1 MVSRLTAADDRG
13 MGQPLIDPARD
24 GDDAAASSRDALG
37 ELLSAS
43 VAWLGNNLHFFPG
56 NTKATIELALLNR
69 LWARSRPVDRR
80 LEEVSRLLSDVWRDP
95 GFRERILALPHHAY
109 VSELAYAGL
118 APAGA
123 RTTPGELPRT
133 PPRHEHAVL
142 PAEHLAFLRLEARY
156 YTDLAGLA
164 LSAVPYRELY
174 RPTVL
179 GSRVSVSDISDDDA
193 YLVTHIAFYLGDFG
207 SRVPPLSPA
216 DVDHAAAVVA
226 GLLERCVRRGH
237 NWDLVSEL
245 VLAQY
250 CLGADPLRTR
260 GGRDAIAGLAAAQLA
275 DGSLPG
281 RTPASKPG
289 LPPPDGFRYRYHSTL
304 AATLMAAL
312 VSARPAGHM
321 TRGLNA

>member
-1 MVSRLTAADDRG
+1 MVWRLTAADDRG
-13 MGQPLIDPARD
+13 MSRPLIDPARG
-24 GDDAAASSRDALG
+24 GDDAAASPRGALD
-37 ELLSAS
+37 ELLSGS
-43 VAWLGNNLHFFPG
+43 LAWLGNNLHFFPG
-56 NTKATIELALLNR
+56 NTKATIELALLNL
-69 LWARSRPVDRR
+69 LWARSRPADRR
-80 LEEVSRLLSDVWRDP
+80 LEEVSRLLSQVWHDP

-109 VSELAYAGL
+109 VFELAYAGL

-123 RTTPGELPRT
+123 RVTPGEPPRT
-133 PPRHEHAVL
+133 PPRHEQADL
-142 PAEHLAFLRLEARY
+142 PAEHLAYLRLEARY

-164 LSAVPYRELY
+164 LSAVSFSELY

-179 GSRVSVSDISDDDA
+179 GSRVSVSDISDGDA

-207 SRVPPLSPA
+207 ARVPPLSPG

-250 CLGADPLRTR
+250 CLGGDPLRTR

-281 RTPASKPG
+281 RTPPSKAG

-312 VSARPAGHM
+312 VSARHPGHM
-321 TRGLNA
+321 SRGVHA